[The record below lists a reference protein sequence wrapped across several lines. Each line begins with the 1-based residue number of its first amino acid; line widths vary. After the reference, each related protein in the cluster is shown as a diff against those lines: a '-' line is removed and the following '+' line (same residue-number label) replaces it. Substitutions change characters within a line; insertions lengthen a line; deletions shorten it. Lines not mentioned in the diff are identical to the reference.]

1 MNNRST
7 PSHRLQDKGHRCAV
21 YFVATPLHYLC
32 ARRIARDHEGG
43 AKQVLVCYSRAL
55 DGIVESREWDEVVVI
70 PWPRFEPLPGPFGRH
85 RRLLENVR
93 RVGRVV
99 GSCDVLHL
107 HSPVFDTEA
116 INYFLRALP
125 KLCRA
130 REMRARVMPDGL
142 LNLQRHPLSR
152 VKRLAQ
158 RARKFRRLAHPLL
171 DYWCFAG
178 DRIGSDAPFVDRI
191 YVLAGF
197 PHAYPAAKVATLAP
211 LIDAPTRGAQEV
223 SRAPVAL
230 IVGQPLVRVGM
241 MSREDCEVV
250 TREIA
255 RWLADA
261 GISDVV
267 YKAHPRDRLPYD
279 LKSPE
284 QRLLSIDEP
293 IESHMAAQPYA
304 VVIGCCSTV
313 LFLARQIYG
322 PDVRILSFGLDHV
335 RFKDD
340 EKRKNLI
347 DLMEKFAIEIH

>member
-1 MNNRST
+1 MNDRVT
-7 PSHRLQDKGHRCAV
+7 PSQRPRGKDIRCAV

-32 ARRIARDHEGG
+32 ARRIARDHEAG

-55 DGIVESREWDEVVVI
+55 DGIVEGSEWDEVVVI

-93 RVGRVV
+93 RVGQAV
-99 GSCDVLHL
+99 GPCGVLYL

-130 REMRARVMPDGL
+130 REMHARVIPDGL
-142 LNLQRHPLSR
+142 LNLQRHPLGGI
-152 VKRLAQ
+152 KRLAQ
-158 RARKFRRLAHPLL
+158 RARTLRRLAHPLL

-197 PHAYPAAKVATLAP
+197 PHAYPATKVVTLAP
-211 LIDAPTRGAQEV
+211 LIDAPSRGTQGV

-230 IVGQPLVRVGM
+230 IVGQPLVRVGL
-241 MSREDCEVV
+241 MSREDCDVV

-255 RWLADA
+255 RWLADE
-261 GISDVV
+261 GIGDVV

-284 QRLLSIDEP
+284 HRLLSIDEP
-293 IESHMAAQPYA
+293 IETHMAAQLYT
-304 VVIGCCSTV
+304 VVVGCCSTV

-340 EKRKNLI
+340 GKHKTLT